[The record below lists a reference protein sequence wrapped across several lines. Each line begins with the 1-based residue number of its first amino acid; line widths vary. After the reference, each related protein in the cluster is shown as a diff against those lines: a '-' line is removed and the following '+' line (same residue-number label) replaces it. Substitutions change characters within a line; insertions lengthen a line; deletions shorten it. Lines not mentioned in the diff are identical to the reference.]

1 MMKSWKGSPMS
12 TRLELLDKVS
22 RRVRRGIQNTVQQVL
37 QGLKY
42 RPTAQ
47 VQVHPDLPNDL
58 DHDTSAR
65 LDSLVDS
72 DVLFTGDWKCVAASA
87 VGTMHAKTLAPCQD
101 AFRERRLQNGLLLM
115 AVADGAGSAE
125 FSADGAETAVS
136 VALASMEEELRI
148 STPTDKQTWI
158 QVMTVVF
165 QKAGGGVSDQAQSH
179 GASPREYASTLLV
192 VAASDNWIVSG
203 MVGDGALVLL
213 DRSNALQRVTTPQR
227 GEYANATNFITGTHM
242 LQHLA
247 VEYRQMQVKG
257 IAVLTD
263 GLLNLSISFPDNEPF
278 AGFFGPL
285 FRYLD
290 ASVGEPQAAHGLQ
303 RFLMSDRVNR
313 RTDDDKTLLLA
324 LRTFDTPCKEA
335 PTCDLKPPM
344 AASWS

>member
-1 MMKSWKGSPMS
+1 MLSIS
-12 TRLELLDKVS
+12 
-22 RRVRRGIQNTVQQVL
+22 
-37 QGLKY
+37 
-42 RPTAQ
+42 
-47 VQVHPDLPNDL
+47 ND
-58 DHDTSAR
+58 
-65 LDSLVDS
+65 VCE
-72 DVLFTGDWKCVAASA
+72 GDWKCVAASA
-87 VGTMHAKTLAPCQD
+87 VGTAHTKRHEPCQD
-101 AFRERRLQNGLLLM
+101 AFGQRRLPNGLLLM
-115 AVADGAGSAE
+115 AVADGAGSARY
-125 FSADGAETAVS
+125 SAHGAKTAVT
-136 VALASMEEELRI
+136 VALASMEDELRFK
-148 STPTDKQTWI
+148 TPTDEQTWTR
-158 QVMTVVF
+158 VMTAVF
-165 QKAGGGVSDQAQSH
+165 QKAGAAVSDQAQSH